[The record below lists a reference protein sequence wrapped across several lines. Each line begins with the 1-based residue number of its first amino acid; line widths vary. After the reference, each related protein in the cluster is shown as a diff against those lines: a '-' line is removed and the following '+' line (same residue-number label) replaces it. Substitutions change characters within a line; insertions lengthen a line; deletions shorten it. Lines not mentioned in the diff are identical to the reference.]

1 MHGDSRIYLASVMA
15 FLIAKKTE
23 APRNREASPGPWI
36 EESNQIQ
43 FLTPA
48 KLQPCWPPPPP
59 PPAPFEDT
67 SHCCDISKNS
77 PFTCH
82 SSLPRSCLVTQ
93 RSFPTESCVT
103 RQKWLRGIL
112 QYMQEWIMKQK
123 GNQDFG
129 RNLCISLELFLEAII
144 KTGFLS
150 LRRPQIFIDC
160 LKRQKKSTCN
170 CLKANNVEYC
180 KWLLLNS
187 LLTTLI
193 KISQTSP
200 GAS

>member
-43 FLTPA
+43 FLTTA
-48 KLQPCWPPPPP
+48 KLQPCWP

-144 KTGFLS
+144 KTGFLF
-150 LRRPQIFIDC
+150 LTRPQIFIF
-160 LKRQKKSTCN
+160 KTNSSQIEN
-170 CLKANNVEYC
+170 IF
-180 KWLLLNS
+180 KWCMLLN
-187 LLTTLI
+187 LRRVDRVLVGRALQ
-193 KISQTSP
+193 KMNVKF
-200 GAS
+200 

>member
-1 MHGDSRIYLASVMA
+1 MHEDSRIYLASVMA
-15 FLIAKKTE
+15 FLMAKKTE

-43 FLTPA
+43 FLTTA
-48 KLQPCWPPPPP
+48 KLQPCYNL
-59 PPAPFEDT
+59 DM